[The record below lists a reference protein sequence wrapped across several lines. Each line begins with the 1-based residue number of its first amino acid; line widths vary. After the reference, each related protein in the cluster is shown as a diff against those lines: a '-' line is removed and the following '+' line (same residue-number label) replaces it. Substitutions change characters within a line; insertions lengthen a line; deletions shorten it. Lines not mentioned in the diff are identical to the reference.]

1 MKKIIM
7 GIVILSCFFSM
18 NIFADAMLQEHVIN
32 DQADKEIEETMAM
45 RKISV
50 SRLLT
55 GLGSTCLNL
64 GMAIISPDDQ
74 SKQQAALGIVASLL
88 TMAGG
93 IVGEQEKEQEDRDA
107 GVPESDL
114 AERKKRLEVIVRSC
128 IEEIKDNPLYLEKVA
143 LRGLGGQFLDD
154 IEISG
159 EAIKDLIVEMLYSVR
174 DTFKEG
180 LTFISITRSMN
191 KDVENIGKID
201 QKAMGFMEAIMHFIT
216 TTLQQED
223 TFSYLKEQLF
233 LLVDYVKE
241 TLGMS
246 FVKEVAEGLAAGDHN
261 GNVVAVIQDE
271 LIEEIEE
278 AIEDFI
284 DHETEVAHS
293 QSSTN

>member
-18 NIFADAMLQEHVIN
+18 NVFADTMGQECVIN
-32 DQADKEIEETMAM
+32 DQADQKIEEPMAM

-64 GMAIISPDDQ
+64 GMAIMSPDDQ
-74 SKQQAALGIVASLL
+74 SRQQAALGIVASLL

-93 IVGEQEKEQEDRDA
+93 IVGEQEKEKADRDA
-107 GVPESDL
+107 GAPESDL
-114 AERKKRLEVIVRSC
+114 AERKRRLEGIVRSC

-143 LRGLGGQFLDD
+143 LRGLGGQFLND

-159 EAIKDLIVEMLYSVR
+159 EAIKELIVEMLYSVR

-180 LTFISITRSMN
+180 LTFIGITRSMN
-191 KDVENIGKID
+191 KDGENVGKID

-241 TLGMS
+241 TVGMS

-261 GNVVAVIQDE
+261 GNIVAVIQDE

-284 DHETEVAHS
+284 DHQTEVAHS